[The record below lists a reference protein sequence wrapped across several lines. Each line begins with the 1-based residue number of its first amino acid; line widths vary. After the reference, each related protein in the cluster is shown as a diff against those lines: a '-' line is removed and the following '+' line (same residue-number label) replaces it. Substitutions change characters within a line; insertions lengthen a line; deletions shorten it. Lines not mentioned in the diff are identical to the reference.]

1 MQIETEVVSSFTAN
15 EAC

>member
-1 MQIETEVVSSFTAN
+1 MLIAPAFTAN